1 MAQHYK
7 IESWSNEKWYPKIMK
22 RIKWILKYT
31 SGNRSYYG
39 SDYYLKRLSILPKE
53 YCTDVFGNNEGNLAL
68 SYKTTINDILDKDN
82 DYPLSDCNIEIHS
95 QSRGLTQNKYIQ
107 AYIVL

>member
-7 IESWSNEKWYPKIMK
+7 IESWINEKWYPKVMK

-31 SGNRSYYG
+31 SGN
-39 SDYYLKRLSILPKE
+39 
-53 YCTDVFGNNEGNLAL
+53 LAL
-68 SYKTTINDILDKDN
+68 SYKTKINDILDKDN
-82 DYPLSDCNIEIHS
+82 SYQLSNCNIEIHS
-95 QSRGLTQNKYIQ
+95 KSRGMRQNKLIQ